1 MGPSDLG
8 PEQYTADNEYTFVAQ
23 LAITDYI
30 EKHFRWMFDK
40 TSRPKM
46 HKEHPVPNMPATKAP
61 KVYGFI
67 TDYLKSSSPKSDDAE
82 FMKV

>member
-1 MGPSDLG
+1 
-8 PEQYTADNEYTFVAQ
+8 
-23 LAITDYI
+23 
-30 EKHFRWMFDK
+30 MFDK